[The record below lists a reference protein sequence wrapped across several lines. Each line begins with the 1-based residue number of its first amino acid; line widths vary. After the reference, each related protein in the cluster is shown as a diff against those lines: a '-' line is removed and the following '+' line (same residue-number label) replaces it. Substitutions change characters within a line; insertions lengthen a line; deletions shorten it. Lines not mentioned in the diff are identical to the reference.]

1 MKCLTPTT
9 RSKIVTPNARSKG
22 KIWVAV
28 SNIFER
34 VVGVKILH
42 PRFFFYTNEH
52 QTFEH
57 VDSNYTFEKK
67 FEHFTGRHSDVIVF
81 KLQGWATAPIALLT
95 GAYDVRAGEITQ
107 KYGTLFWK

>member
-1 MKCLTPTT
+1 MRKFTKTKKHFDTNYTFENMKCLTPTT

-67 FEHFTGRHSDVIVF
+67 FEHLVGVKILHFRTS
-81 KLQGWATAPIALLT
+81 
-95 GAYDVRAGEITQ
+95 
-107 KYGTLFWK
+107 